1 MATLLHW
8 IISRVWEVL
17 VPVVFF
23 FIAISAVATLRDI
36 RDALRERNR
45 SS

>member
-1 MATLLHW
+1 MLLHW
-8 IISRVWEVL
+8 IVSQLWSVL

-23 FIAISAVATLRDI
+23 FVAITAVATLRDI

-45 SS
+45 SG